1 MSPALRILKNSTALS
16 LTTLFERVVGFFM
29 LWYVAR
35 TQGQKYWGDFNLALA
50 FILIVLPLAIW
61 GLDKVMPREVA
72 RSKESPGAFL
82 SSGII
87 ISLLAGALA
96 TAAII
101 VVVYLLDYT
110 PELQALIILAV
121 ITNVLPRGLSG
132 VHEALIN
139 GLERMEWIAL
149 VRLPATIV
157 RTILAVAFLAAGYG
171 LGSVFVLIG
180 VQYLVVVIV
189 YLIIFYHYV
198 PGFRLGLDWAL
209 LRTLFVTALPMVSIV
224 LTGETFR
231 QLDRVFLSKWWDSES
246 VGLYATGALPIDVT
260 RLMILAVMA
269 ALFPVLSRVFIS
281 SLQRFGQ
288 VTDLLFKYI
297 LIAAFPLTVAIASLA
312 KIMILLAFGQEYAD
326 SVPVVRILAI
336 SILFVSVGQ
345 LLYHIL
351 LASHNERLALRTVVV
366 RGVVG
371 ISLNVLLIPS
381 LGIIGAAIA
390 AVGTELAGMLR
401 NLHHVQT
408 KVAPLNLGQSVLRP
422 GLIIAVSSALYL
434 LIAQWNHLLAGAAAI
449 LLFGLLLLASRT
461 VSRAEVAVLMRRPTT
476 ESPGDVL

>member
-50 FILIVLPLAIW
+50 FILIVLPLAVW

-87 ISLLAGALA
+87 ISVLAGVLA

-101 VVVYLLDYT
+101 VVVYLLDYA
-110 PELQALIILAV
+110 PEIQSLIILAV

-149 VRLPATIV
+149 IRLPATV
-157 RTILAVAFLAAGYG
+157 ARTILAVLLLASGRG

-180 VQYLVVVIV
+180 VQYLLVVVA
-189 YLIIFYHYV
+189 YLIVFYRRI
-198 PGFRLGLDWAL
+198 PGFRLSLDRAL
-209 LRTLFVTALPMVSIV
+209 LRTLFLASLPMVAIV

-231 QLDRVFLSKWWDSES
+231 QLDRVFLSKWWDTES
-246 VGLYATGALPIDVT
+246 VGLYATGALPIDIV
-260 RLMILAVMA
+260 RLLILAVMA
-269 ALFPVLSRVFIS
+269 ALFPVLSRVFVS
-281 SLQRFGQ
+281 SVQRFGQ

-297 LIAAFPLTVAIASLA
+297 LIGAFPLTIAIVSLA
-312 KIMILLAFGQEYAD
+312 QIMILLVFGDEYAA
-326 SVPVVRILAI
+326 SVPVVRLLAI
-336 SILFVSVGQ
+336 SILFVSAGQ
-345 LLYHIL
+345 LLYHVL

-371 ISLNVLLIPS
+371 ITLNVLLIPS
-381 LGIIGAAIA
+381 LGIVGAAVA

-401 NLHHVQT
+401 NLHHVQY
-408 KVAPLNLGQSVLRP
+408 KVAPLNLGQSLLRP
-422 GLIIAVSSALYL
+422 GLIIAVAAALYL
-434 LIAQWNHLLAGAAAI
+434 LIAQWNHLVAGAAAI
-449 LLFGLLLLASRT
+449 LLFGLLLLASGT
-461 VSRAEVAVLMRRPTT
+461 VSRAELAVLMRPPGS
-476 ESPGDVL
+476 ESQVGDG